1 MIAMAILTLTTGPR
15 AVPKKPEVFDVREAR
30 YLRDETRIAT
40 DSIMQVKHLFG
51 HC

>member
-1 MIAMAILTLTTGPR
+1 MVILTLTTGPR
-15 AVPKKPEVFDVREAR
+15 AAPEKPDIFDLRKAR
-30 YLRDETRIAT
+30 YLRNETRIAT